1 MIANLLENE
10 EERLRELLAYG
21 ILDTPPEQDFDDIVT
36 LASQVCQAPICLI
49 TLVDNCRQ
57 WFKAKVGIEA
67 SFIETERDIA
77 FCAHTIHFDELL
89 EVEDMTKDKRFSDN
103 PLVLNDP
110 KIRFYAGVPLV
121 SPSGYKLG
129 SLCVLDTRPRRLN
142 SAQRFALETLARQ
155 VEQQFELKLKNKK
168 LMKLA
173 QQYLG
178 FYEEVRA
185 NHEALKK
192 VQEAAEIGTY
202 EINLQTG
209 GMKISEGFCELFGLP
224 RQKTFSLNQFLSL
237 VYVPDVPHYKE
248 CFNASLGQQRFS
260 FEFRCVRP
268 LSEELIFVKC
278 MGETIK
284 DPDGEPVKL
293 VGLKQNISKIK
304 ENEAKL
310 AQQNLE
316 LKKLNEEL
324 DNFVYRVSHDLRAP
338 NSSILG
344 LIDIIL
350 HQEKDP
356 EKINELL
363 VLIRTSL
370 KKQDDFIKDILNYS
384 KNSRL
389 ERVIEPID
397 FQKMVEGVFGEL
409 LFAYTSAHIEKS
421 IEIKQDAVFAT
432 DKNRFSIVL
441 NNLISNALKYIRS
454 ETVVGKV
461 NVKVKAT
468 RQEAL
473 VTIEDNGIGIEKK
486 YQPRVFEMFY
496 RATDQKPGSG
506 LGLYIVK
513 EAVQKL
519 GGEVS
524 LQSEAGKGTTVH
536 VRIPNLHS
544 QSLT

>member
-10 EERLRELLAYG
+10 EERLRELFEYG
-21 ILDTPPEQDFDDIVT
+21 ILDTSPEQEFNDIVT
-36 LASQVCQAPICLI
+36 LASQVCQVPICLI
-49 TLVDNCRQ
+49 TLIDNCRQ

-67 SFIETERDIA
+67 SFTETERDIA
-77 FCAHTIHFDELL
+77 FCAHTIHFNELL
-89 EVEDMTKDKRFSDN
+89 EVEDMMKDKRFADN
-103 PLVLNDP
+103 PLVINDP
-110 KIRFYAGVPLV
+110 KIRFYAGVPLI
-121 SPSGYKLG
+121 SPSGHKLG

-142 SAQRFALETLARQ
+142 PAQRFALETLARQ

-185 NHEALKK
+185 EHEALKK

-209 GMKISEGFCELFGLP
+209 GMKISEGFCQLFGIP
-224 RQKTFSLNQFLSL
+224 KQKTYSLSQFLPL
-237 VYVPDVPHYKE
+237 VYLPDVPHYKE
-248 CFNASLGQQRFS
+248 CFNASLEQQRFS

-268 LSEELIFVKC
+268 LSHELIYVKC
-278 MGETIK
+278 MGETLI
-284 DPDGEPVKL
+284 DRDGEPVKL
-293 VGLKQNISKIK
+293 VGLKQNISKVK
-304 ENEAKL
+304 ENEAQL

-363 VLIRTSL
+363 ILIRTSL
-370 KKQDDFIKDILNYS
+370 KKQDEFIKDILNYS

-389 ERVIEPID
+389 ERTIEPID
-397 FQKMVEGVFGEL
+397 FQEMVESIFGQL
-409 LFAYTSAHIEKS
+409 LFTYTSGRIEKN
-421 IEIKQDAVFAT
+421 IEIKQDTVFAT
-432 DKNRFSIVL
+432 DKNRLSIVL

-461 NVKVKAT
+461 NVLVQVTA
-468 RQEAL
+468 QEAL
-473 VTIEDNGIGIEKK
+473 ITFEDNGIGIEKK

-524 LQSEAGKGTTVH
+524 LQSEAGKGTKVS
-536 VRIPNLHS
+536 VRIPNLH
-544 QSLT
+544 TK